1 MRFNRT
7 RHRLLHHL
15 YLKFKSDY
23 DSTDLTGQKKTINA
37 DKAGLTFSQI
47 DNLLKNK
54 KKDRELILSELYKN
68 KEIHFFDLKVG
79 KGCMIDEDYGISAY
93 SNKKYLNENNKII
106 RNFILFVLP
115 IIGLVVAITNLYLQ
129 FDSFKETKNNEIENL
144 NSKVEIMESSIEK
157 LKNTNPQIAE

>member
-1 MRFNRT
+1 
-7 RHRLLHHL
+7 
-15 YLKFKSDY
+15 LKFKSDY

>member
-1 MRFNRT
+1 M
-7 RHRLLHHL
+7 
-15 YLKFKSDY
+15 
-23 DSTDLTGQKKTINA
+23 
-37 DKAGLTFSQI
+37 TFSQI